1 MFIPYAVDV
10 PFDRRPFMN
19 WLIVAGVIAIF
30 GLLGPPRFE
39 KTTEPGAAKKQAV
52 EEQTEN
58 ESTVEHS
65 LGRFVLRGW
74 GLTGLFGHMWL
85 HAGPVHL
92 AGNLLFLWVF
102 GNAVCAK
109 IGNVIYLPVY
119 IGLGLMAAV
128 THLIFVGRS
137 MIGASGAIN
146 GIVGMYLVF
155 FPENHIS
162 CLWVLFFPFVKRFTV
177 SSYWMILLWFVFD
190 ILGAIF
196 GGQGVAYFAHLGGFA
211 AGFALAAVMLK
222 RNWVVVERYEKS
234 LFQLLGLEK
243 KQTEEDLIWPL
254 EQEYQVLDRPAA
266 EATEPGTTA
275 AEPEKTEEQFIRFA
289 CSCGRTL
296 KVAAKYA
303 GKTGRCPGCKM
314 RVRIPDR

>member
-1 MFIPYAVDV
+1 M
-10 PFDRRPFMN
+10 
-19 WLIVAGVIAIF
+19 
-30 GLLGPPRFE
+30 
-39 KTTEPGAAKKQAV
+39 
-52 EEQTEN
+52 
-58 ESTVEHS
+58 
-65 LGRFVLRGW
+65 
-74 GLTGLFGHMWL
+74 TGLFGHMWL
-85 HAGPVHL
+85 HGGPLHL
-92 AGNLLFLWVF
+92 SGNLLFLWVF

-109 IGNVIYLPVY
+109 IGNAIYLPVY

-128 THLIFVGRS
+128 THLIFVGKS

-155 FPENHIS
+155 FPENDIS

-196 GGQGVAYFAHLGGFA
+196 GGKGVAYFAHLGGFA
-211 AGFALAAVMLK
+211 AGFVLAVIMLK

-234 LFQLLGLEK
+234 LLQLLGLEK

-254 EQEYQVLDRPAA
+254 EQEYQVSGRPTADP
-266 EATEPGTTA
+266 TESAITA
-275 AEPEKTEEQFIRFA
+275 VEPEKTEEEFIRFA
-289 CSCGRTL
+289 CSCGKTL
-296 KVAAKYA
+296 KVPEKYA
-303 GKTGRCPGCKM
+303 GKIGRCPSCKM